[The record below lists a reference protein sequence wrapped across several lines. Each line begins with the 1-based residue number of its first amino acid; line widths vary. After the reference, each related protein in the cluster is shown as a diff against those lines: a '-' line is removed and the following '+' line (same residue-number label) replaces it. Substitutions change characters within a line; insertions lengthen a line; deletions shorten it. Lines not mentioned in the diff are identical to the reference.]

1 MNQAQQNL
9 ENTYHRAGAP
19 VSLLYEM
26 IPVTDLSTGET
37 TQELTRKRRPLDDI
51 TDEPDDE
58 RQDRVKKQKKSRVR
72 KTKQEIN
79 SANRDL
85 TGFLT
90 SSAPS
95 NRENKPESVSNVLRD
110 VRDLLRPST
119 VFDPFFISRIERPL
133 IEAGLTRPTTE
144 QRERLRDEDVLR
156 RAFQGTGLKGHK
168 GINKGNPWMNH
179 VRNFAKEHN
188 LTYWEAMKNP
198 RCKTSYRR

>member
-144 QRERLRDEDVLR
+144 QRERLRDEDIVR
-156 RAFQGTGLKGHK
+156 RAFEGTGLK
-168 GINKGNPWMNH
+168 
-179 VRNFAKEHN
+179 
-188 LTYWEAMKNP
+188 
-198 RCKTSYRR
+198 